1 MSPAVRRT
9 LFFAMAGVGIALSV
23 IGIHATYQDALAGGS
38 ETPVL
43 DAVRGKTDGYQPQPL
58 GDEIPTATSPM
69 SAHVETPNRNQ

>member
-1 MSPAVRRT
+1 MSPLVRRT
-9 LFFAMAGVGIALSV
+9 LFFAMAGVGVALSG

-58 GDEIPTATSPM
+58 GDEIPTATSPA
-69 SAHVETPNRNQ
+69 SAHAESPSRTQ